1 MEEVEELDAP
11 AGLPTF
17 LRDPLGLVSRRWPW
31 IAVTFALGLA
41 ATGAVVR
48 FYSPSYVAFATV
60 LITSKR
66 IPESFVRSTVTEDSF
81 EHVNAMIGE
90 ILSREK
96 LATVIEKHGL
106 YKEFQKTLPMSDLT
120 TLLRADI
127 KVEMDPGA
135 TPTSQPETAHLL
147 RISFDNT
154 DPRVAADV
162 ANDLA
167 DLFTRASIQQRSQQS
182 ELTTE
187 FLSRELAQAEE
198 ALKEQNRKITE
209 FKERYRGE
217 LPEEQDANLHRLELL
232 QQQRQSLAAQ
242 IGEANTRIAMM
253 AAGAGGGA
261 TPESRL
267 DQLRARL
274 TTELAS
280 GHTEQYP
287 DVIGLRREIAS
298 LEAETA
304 KQSTEAKEGAVA
316 SQATVIQSA
325 QRQVV
330 ALQGELA
337 RTEAEL
343 NELQTRIIRTP
354 ARQEEESALLEKANV
369 LRENYTDDL
378 RKVKEA
384 ELAESLETAQQGER
398 FSVMDP
404 AIPPTHPK
412 ISSAMILAAGSVF
425 SLLLAAAVGALLE
438 LRDPVL
444 GNAGQLEAELGA
456 PPLGSVIKIA

>member
-1 MEEVEELDAP
+1 LEETEGVNASG
-11 AGLPTF
+11 GLPTS
-17 LRDPLGLVSRRWPW
+17 LQDPVGLVRRRWPW
-31 IAVTFALGLA
+31 MALAFGVGLVATAVCLK
-41 ATGAVVR
+41 
-48 FYSPSYVAFATV
+48 FYQPTYVASATV

-81 EHVNAMIGE
+81 EHANAMIGE

-96 LATVIEKHGL
+96 LASVIEKHGL
-106 YKEFQKTLPMSDLT
+106 YAGLKNKLAMTDLT
-120 TLLRADI
+120 ALLRADI
-127 KVEMDPGA
+127 KVELDPGE
-135 TPTSQPETAHLL
+135 TPTSQSAHLL
-147 RISFDNT
+147 RISFASPS
-154 DPRVAADV
+154 PRVAADV

-167 DLFTRASIQQRSQQS
+167 ELFTSASIQQRSQQS

-187 FLSRELAQAEE
+187 FLRRELAQAEE
-198 ALKEQNRKITE
+198 ALKEQNRKVTE

-217 LPEEQDANLHRLELL
+217 LPEEQDANLRRLELL

-242 IGEANTRIAMM
+242 IGEANTRIAMI

-261 TPESRL
+261 TPQSQL

-274 TTELAS
+274 ANELS
-280 GHTEQYP
+280 DHTEKHP
-287 DVIGLRREIAS
+287 DVIALRAEIAS
-298 LEAETA
+298 LEAEAA
-304 KQSTEAKEGAVA
+304 KQSKDAKEGAAA

-330 ALQGELA
+330 LLEGELA
-337 RTEAEL
+337 QTEAEL
-343 NELQTRIIRTP
+343 HELQTRIVRTP
-354 ARQEEESALLEKANV
+354 ARQEEESALLEKLSV
-369 LRENYTDDL
+369 LRDNYTEYL

-404 AIPPTHPK
+404 AVPPTHPK
-412 ISSAMILAAGSVF
+412 IGTGKILGIGGAF
-425 SLLLAAAVGALLE
+425 SLVLAAALGVLLE

-444 GNAGQLEAELGA
+444 GNAGQLEIELGA

>member
-1 MEEVEELDAP
+1 MEEADEVGAP
-11 AGLPTF
+11 AGLPTS
-17 LRDPLGLVSRRWPW
+17 LRDPLGLMRRRWSW
-31 IAVTFALGLA
+31 MAVAFTLGLA
-41 ATGAVVR
+41 ATAAFLR
-48 FYSPSYVAFATV
+48 LHAPSYLASATV

-81 EHVNAMIGE
+81 EHVSAMIGE

-96 LATVIEKHGL
+96 LAAVIEKHGL
-106 YKEFQKTLPMSDLT
+106 YAEQRKQLPMSDLT
-120 TLLRADI
+120 TLLRTDI
-127 KVEMDPGA
+127 KVELDPGE
-135 TPTSQPETAHLL
+135 TSTSQSAHLL
-147 RISFDNT
+147 RISFINT
-154 DPRVAADV
+154 NPKVAADV

-167 DLFTRASIQQRSQQS
+167 DLFTSASIQQRSQQS

-187 FLSRELAQAEE
+187 FLRRELAQAEE

-217 LPEEQDANLHRLELL
+217 LPEEQDSNLRRLELL

-267 DQLRARL
+267 EQLRGRL
-274 TTELAS
+274 ATELAG

-287 DVIGLRREIAS
+287 DVIELRREIES

-304 KQSTEAKEGAVA
+304 KQSKDAKEGAA
-316 SQATVIQSA
+316 ANQATVIQSA

-330 ALQGELA
+330 ALESELA

-343 NELQTRIIRTP
+343 RELQTRIVRTP

-369 LRENYTDDL
+369 LRDNYTEYL
-378 RKVKEA
+378 RKVKDA

-404 AIPPTHPK
+404 AVPPTHPK
-412 ISSAMILAAGSVF
+412 ISSGKILAVGGLL
-425 SLLLAAAVGALLE
+425 SLLLAAGVGVLLE

-444 GNAGQLEAELGA
+444 GNASQLEAELGV